1 MASTLPVISA
11 GPIPAGWMLTIW
23 TFVASLPAP
32 LAKAGHCWNTA
43 LPALIA
49 MVLPARSFGVLIAES
64 ANNMMAHGL
73 RRKMLPTVVMPMAL
87 ETLLPTTKPSANPI
101 WLALLAINWAVLP
114 EPFPAAIAASGPG
127 SR

>member
-1 MASTLPVISA
+1 MASTFALISA
-11 GPIPAGWMLTIW
+11 GPIPAGSTLTIW
-23 TFVASLPAP
+23 TFVASIPAP

-43 LPALIA
+43 LPALMA
-49 MVLPARSFGVLIAES
+49 MVLPARSFGVLITES

-73 RRKMLPTVVMPMAL
+73 RRKMLPTVLMPMAL
-87 ETLLPTTKPSANPI
+87 ETLLPTIKPSANTI

-114 EPFPAAIAASGPG
+114 DPLPAVIAASSPT